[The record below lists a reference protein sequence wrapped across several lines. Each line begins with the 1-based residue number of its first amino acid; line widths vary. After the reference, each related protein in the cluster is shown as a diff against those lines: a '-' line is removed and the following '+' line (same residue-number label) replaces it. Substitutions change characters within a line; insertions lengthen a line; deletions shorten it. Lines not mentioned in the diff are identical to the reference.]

1 MSGGDLKMKPLN
13 SNSQSRDSLMKSN
26 ISNNNLL
33 EESKSIM
40 KSSISQK
47 GYHRGE
53 KSLKYQEKLKI
64 SNQQGGFVFK
74 VWDRKL

>member
-1 MSGGDLKMKPLN
+1 
-13 SNSQSRDSLMKSN
+13 MKSN

-64 SNQQGGFVFK
+64 SDQQGGFVFK

>member
-53 KSLKYQEKLKI
+53 KSLKY
-64 SNQQGGFVFK
+64 
-74 VWDRKL
+74 

>member
-1 MSGGDLKMKPLN
+1 MKPLN
-13 SNSQSRDSLMKSN
+13 QNSQSRDTLMKSN

-40 KSSISQK
+40 KSSAVSK
-47 GYHRGE
+47 RYHRGE

-64 SNQQGGFVFK
+64 SDQQGGFVFK
-74 VWDRKL
+74 VWDRKLQK